1 MWLNHLS
8 LLHDK
13 YAIVSTDKTPN
24 NCFFCVCKS
33 HYLDCLI
40 KELGIDNSLGN
51 PTYTTIALTKE
62 EILDN
67 HRSILCS
74 FGLIDFLVF
83 SATFSYIMATSFSGR
98 RSQTTT
104 DHEQATGKLYDLQL
118 RVKCT
123 LFCNLQSRARTHI
136 VLVCT
141 SY

>member
-13 YAIVSTDKTPN
+13 YAIVSTDKAPN
-24 NCFFCVCKS
+24 NIVLVCKS

-40 KELGIDNSLGN
+40 KELGIDNSLSN

-98 RSQTTT
+98 RSQTTI
-104 DHEQATGKLYDLQL
+104 DHEQATDKLYDLQL
-118 RVKCT
+118 
-123 LFCNLQSRARTHI
+123 
-136 VLVCT
+136 
-141 SY
+141 

>member
-1 MWLNHLS
+1 MWLSHLS

-13 YAIVSTDKTPN
+13 YAIVSTDKAPN
-24 NCFFCVCKS
+24 NIVFVCNS
-33 HYLDCLI
+33 HYIYCLI

-51 PTYTTIALTKE
+51 PTYTTTALTKE

-74 FGLIDFLVF
+74 FGLIDILVF
-83 SATFSYIMATSFSGR
+83 SATFSYIMTTSFSGR

-118 RVKCT
+118 RVECT
-123 LFCNLQSRARTHI
+123 LFCNLQSRARTHT

>member
-1 MWLNHLS
+1 
-8 LLHDK
+8 
-13 YAIVSTDKTPN
+13 
-24 NCFFCVCKS
+24 
-33 HYLDCLI
+33 LI

-118 RVKCT
+118 RIKCT
-123 LFCNLQSRARTHI
+123 LFCNLQSRARTHT